1 MLTRLKCEAVVYRVE
16 DLLEDALDALEAV
29 MEDGDADAFN
39 EKEWARIGEVSELI
53 GTALRRLRP

>member
-16 DLLEDALDALEAV
+16 DLLEDALDALESV
-29 MEDGDADAFN
+29 LEEGDADAFD
-39 EKEWARIGEVSELI
+39 EKEWTRIGEVSELI

>member
-29 MEDGDADAFN
+29 MDDGDADAFD
-39 EKEWARIGEVSELI
+39 EKEWARISEASELI